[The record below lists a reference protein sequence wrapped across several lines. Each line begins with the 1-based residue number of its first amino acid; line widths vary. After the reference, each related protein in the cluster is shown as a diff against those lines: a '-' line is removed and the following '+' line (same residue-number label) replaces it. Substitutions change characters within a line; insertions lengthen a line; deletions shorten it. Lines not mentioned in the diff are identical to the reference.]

1 MMRKR
6 CIVPGKG
13 SGKTDM
19 QENQKLP
26 KKNIGRQYS
35 TRRSMKMKDEAVSAV
50 VGVMLMLTVTIIIA
64 AVISAYA
71 GGLGGTK
78 EKSSQVTF
86 TASACT
92 PYISFD
98 HMGGDAVNLDDV
110 RIVLDQGI
118 NRISITKS
126 NIDQH
131 YGHDDNYNNL
141 SRKGS
146 LDNIILSGDAIL
158 LEGVKNSS
166 DNRDLDFKTDNG
178 FFTID
183 HDKTFTWTLLSQR
196 GSEILAR
203 GTLILHDT
211 CTL

>member
-1 MMRKR
+1 MNL
-6 CIVPGKG
+6 GKG
-13 SGKTDM
+13 SH
-19 QENQKLP
+19 P
-26 KKNIGRQYS
+26 KKGCWS
-35 TRRSMKMKDEAVSAV
+35 ETAVSAV

-78 EKSSQVTF
+78 EKASQVTF
-86 TASACT
+86 TASVSQ

-98 HMGGDAVNLDDV
+98 HMGGDAVSLDDV
-110 RIVLDQGI
+110 RIVLDQGTK
-118 NRISITKS
+118 RISITES
-126 NIDQH
+126 NIDRY

-141 SRKGS
+141 TRKGS
-146 LDNIILSGDAIL
+146 PGNIILSGDAIL
-158 LEGVKNSS
+158 LEGVENNT
-166 DNRDLDFKTDNG
+166 DTNDLDFKTDNE

-203 GTLILHDT
+203 GTLVLNK
-211 CTL
+211 